1 MVEYLII
8 DAHIHTYQTRE
19 IGLQAKQG
27 STITDYAG
35 TLDELL
41 PIMEK
46 AGIYK
51 AVMVNMLPLAEMR
64 DAAIGKL
71 PEGLPEAERKDATKE
86 IDARMLSRLERRNS
100 WTCSLAKENPS
111 LIPFV
116 NLDPLMDE
124 HSMTAEILDKVNNQG
139 AKGIK
144 LHPGS
149 QWFFPN
155 DRRLWPVYQTA
166 QQLGLPIVCHSGTFA
181 TPTQYAEPNNFDEVL
196 KSFPNLTLVM
206 AHLGMGYFD
215 EVTVL
220 ARTYPNLQFDCSAI
234 IGRSEAEEGL
244 IDADLT
250 GLIKEIGV
258 ERVMFG
264 SDFPWHDPSVGIK
277 RLLRLSLSEQE
288 RRLLFAE
295 NAIRIYKLS

>member
-1 MVEYLII
+1 MSKAPKKKKKKKPI
-8 DAHIHTYQTRE
+8 QKTRTAMPE
-19 IGLQAKQG
+19 QDPIQRAK
-27 STITDYAG
+27 
-35 TLDELL
+35 
-41 PIMEK
+41 
-46 AGIYK
+46 
-51 AVMVNMLPLAEMR
+51 
-64 DAAIGKL
+64 
-71 PEGLPEAERKDATKE
+71 
-86 IDARMLSRLERRNS
+86 
-100 WTCSLAKENPS
+100 
-111 LIPFV
+111 
-116 NLDPLMDE
+116 
-124 HSMTAEILDKVNNQG
+124 
-139 AKGIK
+139 
-144 LHPGS
+144 
-149 QWFFPN
+149 
-155 DRRLWPVYQTA
+155 
-166 QQLGLPIVCHSGTFA
+166 
-181 TPTQYAEPNNFDEVL
+181 NFDEVL
-196 KSFPNLTLVM
+196 ASFPNLTLVM

-234 IGRSEAEEGL
+234 IGRSEADGGL